1 MILKSDKSLFSKHVH
16 TSYFNQ
22 LHHKDAGFLQNDLII
37 HCTTLQV
44 MCLFLL
50 WFWPKSKESPIS
62 KNKKGRHNENTK
74 KKTIYVKSSLI
85 MYGYLNWPY
94 QFSNMPLI
102 KHISL
107 ELCYITAHSHF
118 RHLQLALSFTGQ
130 RYVSVSFTSLP
141 QKILICLGITAIF
154 VHSFPFPGAR
164 NELNWIVDW

>member
-22 LHHKDAGFLQNDLII
+22 LHHKDDGFLQNDLII

-44 MCLFLL
+44 MRLFLL
-50 WFWPKSKESPIS
+50 WFWPKSKESPVS
-62 KNKKGRHNENTK
+62 K
-74 KKTIYVKSSLI
+74 KKKEGTMKIQKASLI

-130 RYVSVSFTSLP
+130 RYISVSFTSLP

-164 NELNWIVDW
+164 NELNWTVDW

>member
-44 MCLFLL
+44 MRLFLL
-50 WFWPKSKESPIS
+50 WFWPKSKESPVS
-62 KNKKGRHNENTK
+62 KKKKGRYNENTK
-74 KKTIYVKSSLI
+74 ASLI

-141 QKILICLGITAIF
+141 QNFFNLFRYYSHF

-164 NELNWIVDW
+164 NELNWTVDW